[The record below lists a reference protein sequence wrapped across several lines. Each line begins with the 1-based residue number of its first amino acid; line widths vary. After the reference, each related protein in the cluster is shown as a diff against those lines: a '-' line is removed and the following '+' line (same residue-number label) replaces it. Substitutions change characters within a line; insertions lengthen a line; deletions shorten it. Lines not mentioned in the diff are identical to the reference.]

1 MGEVVVPCLRDGTAD
16 DLGDAKGVEG
26 AGDNPEMADRD
37 VGSFDEV
44 SRGGRSNGFSRN
56 YKDLAV

>member
-1 MGEVVVPCLRDGTAD
+1 VPCLRDGTAD